1 MLLDA
6 LKTHY
11 NVFVVPI
18 FIYFSLKLLADFP
31 GLMKTGNEN
40 HEALESLLVDLCK
53 GAIILAM
60 SFLDLVQDWKFF
72 FGYLRTSVEGVT
84 ERIFHHKSGQ
94 HLLGN

>member
-40 HEALESLLVDLCK
+40 HEALESLLVDLCNIRN
-53 GAIILAM
+53 GTLPVLRIL
-60 SFLDLVQDWKFF
+60 
-72 FGYLRTSVEGVT
+72 
-84 ERIFHHKSGQ
+84 
-94 HLLGN
+94 